1 MEFPIT
7 TGTPVQSLDSTS
19 LNSLPQKRLKEVLN
33 YQKTALETVPVDRFR
48 TITNALDPFR
58 DLRRDVKIKYGA
70 KNPSNAFLKGY
81 EIFNRYEIYN
91 GYEKLVTF
99 HAAEFPGSIL
109 LATAHDLGANH
120 PNVEWD
126 WYASSFIGNATNDD
140 YLDDTYHLYKNYPGN
155 WLMDPE
161 RNGDLTSVEYIEYLQ
176 ATIGESVD
184 VYTSDL
190 GLDSSSNPNEQEMI
204 QAQGNFGQILAGLV
218 VLKKGGT
225 LLTKQYTMFE
235 PFTVSLM
242 IVVSGLFDNFR
253 IIKPSTSRSANS
265 ETYVLATGYRGISD
279 CLLEEL
285 FERLEC
291 WDGKGLLSQETLE
304 RYPEQME
311 QLFNCSQVLAEIQG
325 NRLETITRMHKKH
338 KMATEQKQL
347 FGRVKY
353 DKTVKEI
360 PTDFYGTV
368 KFSRIKDSKFE
379 LECKDT
385 LFKRKI

>member
-7 TGTPVQSLDSTS
+7 IGTPVKSLDSTS
-19 LNSLPQKRLKEVLN
+19 PTTLPQQRLKEVLN
-33 YQKTALETVPVDRFR
+33 EQKSALESIPSDRFR

-58 DLRRDVKIKYGA
+58 DLRRDVKVKYGA

-81 EIFNRYEIYN
+81 EIFYRYGIFK
-91 GYEKLVTF
+91 GREKVTTF

-120 PNVEWD
+120 PDVEWD
-126 WYASSFIGNATNDD
+126 WYASSFIGNATNAD
-140 YLDDTYHLYKNYPGN
+140 YLDDTYGLYKNYPDR

-161 RNGDLTSVEYIEYLQ
+161 HNGDLTSVEYIEYLQ
-176 ATIGESVD
+176 ETIGGSID

-204 QAQGNFGQILAGLV
+204 QARGNFGQILAGLV

-235 PFTVSLM
+235 PFTVTLM
-242 IVVSGLFDNFR
+242 IVVSGLFDNFQ

-265 ETYVLATGYRGISD
+265 ETYVLATGYRGISE

-285 FERLEC
+285 FERLQC
-291 WDGKGLLSQETLE
+291 WDGTGLLSQETLE
-304 RYPEQME
+304 KYLEQMK
-311 QLFNCSQVLAEIQG
+311 QLFNCSQALAEIQG
-325 NRLETITRMHKKH
+325 NRLETIVRMNQKH
-338 KMATEQKQL
+338 KTTEQKQL

-353 DKTVKEI
+353 DKTVTQI
-360 PTDFYGTV
+360 STDFDEVV
-368 KFSRIKDSKFE
+368 KFSKIKNPEFE
-379 LECKDT
+379 LKCKDT
-385 LFKRKI
+385 MFRR